1 VTSAQPD
8 SEIATAAAEP
18 GRAAFRRVLLKLS
31 GEALMGDQPYGV
43 DPARVEAIAREVT
56 RVRRDGVETVLVI
69 GAGNITPSSCPR
81 LRSSSRSKASARTRR
96 SERFSTIRSGRP
108 SSAIGCRSSTDP
120 VVGHQR
126 HISER
131 AEQMASRVVA
141 VRHLR
146 LTQQESMT
154 AALVTLG
161 PRSVRRR
168 AADRV

>member
-1 VTSAQPD
+1 MTSAQPD
-8 SEIATAAAEP
+8 SEIATAVAEP

-43 DPARVEAIAREVT
+43 DLARVEAIAREVT
-56 RVRRDGVETVLVI
+56 RVRRDGV
-69 GAGNITPSSCPR
+69 
-81 LRSSSRSKASARTRR
+81 
-96 SERFSTIRSGRP
+96 
-108 SSAIGCRSSTDP
+108 
-120 VVGHQR
+120 
-126 HISER
+126 
-131 AEQMASRVVA
+131 VVA
-141 VRHLR
+141 VGHLR